1 MHNKTSVWHEL
12 LTYLQSPDGVLKIY
26 KVECT
31 PGENNNC
38 VTVTDSQPNY
48 LVRTFVTKFIR
59 YTSLISLYSH
69 LENIIY
75 FII

>member
-1 MHNKTSVWHEL
+1 MRNMNSVWHEL

-38 VTVTDSQPNY
+38 VAADSQPNY
-48 LVRTFVTKFIR
+48 VVRPYVIK
-59 YTSLISLYSH
+59 LITYPMLLFS
-69 LENIIY
+69 
-75 FII
+75 